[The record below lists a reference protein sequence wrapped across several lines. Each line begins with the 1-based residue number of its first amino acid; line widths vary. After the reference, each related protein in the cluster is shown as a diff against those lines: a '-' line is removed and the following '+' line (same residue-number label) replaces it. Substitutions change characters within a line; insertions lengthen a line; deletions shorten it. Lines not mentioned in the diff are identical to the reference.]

1 MSMRTTFSGLSIALR
16 ALQTQQISLDITG
29 HNVANANNPNYS
41 RQTAIHSATR
51 PYPTPMMGYTPSS
64 GQLGTGVEISQINR
78 MRDGFV
84 DLRLRQQLHS
94 KNYWSTMEEGLRQVE
109 LFFNEPSENG
119 IHFAL
124 DQFWDSWQDLSR
136 EPDFASVREVVVQ
149 RAQVLVE
156 SIKGTRENLQRLR
169 ENINGNIP
177 LKISEVNSLATRIAD
192 LNVQIGKI
200 SATGSLPNDLLDAR
214 DALIEELSQLV
225 DVEVVQDHANMV
237 GVTIG
242 GASLVHR
249 GTSYGLVT
257 SGVPVPG
264 ENYKKNEV
272 LWATTGN
279 RVNIT
284 SGEIAGLQR
293 LRDHEIQDAINE
305 LDSWTRD
312 FARQVNE
319 RHAEGYDLAGVGGD
333 LTPTGGYSY
342 VGTDYPPFM
351 FFTFGDDPHNPE
363 MPFAAL
369 NISVN
374 SAIAGDVGLIRAS
387 DIPYATGNGNN
398 AIQLASLRFERVI
411 SVDSAGGNKTITIGD
426 AFNSIISELGVGTQ
440 KAIRMNENDTNLELH
455 LRNLKDSIS
464 GVSLD
469 EEMANMIRY
478 QHAYSAAA
486 RIMTTMD
493 EALDTIINRLGI
505 VGR

>member
-1 MSMRTTFSGLSIALR
+1 MSIRTTFSGLSIALR

-41 RQTAIHSATR
+41 RQTALHSATK

-64 GQLGTGVEISQINR
+64 GQLGTGVQISQINR

-84 DLRLRQQLHS
+84 DLRLRQQLQS
-94 KNYWSTMEEGLRQVE
+94 TNYWATMEEGLRQVE

-119 IHFAL
+119 IHYAL

-156 SIKGTRENLQRLR
+156 SITGTRSHLQSLRENL
-169 ENINGNIP
+169 NGDIP
-177 LKISEVNSLATRIAD
+177 LKVGDVNSLATRIAD

-214 DALIEELSQLV
+214 DAMIEELSQLV
-225 DVEVVQDHANMV
+225 DVDVVPDQAGMV

-249 GTSYGLVT
+249 GTAYGLVT
-257 SGVPVPG
+257 SGVTIDG
-264 ENYKKNEV
+264 ENYKKHEIR
-272 LWATTGN
+272 WATTGN
-279 RVNIT
+279 LVKLN
-284 SGEIAGLQR
+284 SGEIKGLQD
-293 LRDHEIQDAINE
+293 LRDNDITKTLAA
-305 LDSWTRD
+305 LDTWTKQ
-312 FARQVNE
+312 FATKVNE
-319 RHAEGYDLAGVGGD
+319 IHEGGYDLDGIGGAANPIRFFVFEEAGAPENTDMSFAAMNIRINPLIATNVAKIRAGSIAHAEG
-333 LTPTGGYSY
+333 
-342 VGTDYPPFM
+342 
-351 FFTFGDDPHNPE
+351 N
-363 MPFAAL
+363 
-369 NISVN
+369 
-374 SAIAGDVGLIRAS
+374 GL
-387 DIPYATGNGNN
+387 N
-398 AIQLASLRFERVI
+398 AIMLAELRTSRVI
-411 SVDSAGGNKTITIGD
+411 DVDSAGGGARISIGD
-426 AFNSIISELGVGTQ
+426 AYNSIISKLGVDTQ
-440 KAIRMNENDTNLELH
+440 KAVRMNENGTGLELH
-455 LRNLKDSIS
+455 LQNLKDSIS

-469 EEMANMIRY
+469 EEMTNMIRY

-486 RIMTTMD
+486 RVMTTMD